1 MFEKIKEIINK
12 KDKKVENL
20 ISLLIILIITL
31 ICINYIMKD
40 DSKETEEEKYKG
52 AVLASTTEVSSSE
65 LESRIENILSKIDGV
80 GKVSVLLTYNEENLE
95 GVVVVAEGVK
105 DIDTRVD
112 IISAIEVITGL
123 GKHKIKVYEMKE
135 YENEGGNYGEK
146 D

>member
-1 MFEKIKEIINK
+1 MFEKVKEILKN

-20 ISLLIILIITL
+20 IFLLAILIVTL
-31 ICINYIMKD
+31 ICINYIIKD
-40 DSKETEEEKYKG
+40 DSKDTEEEKYKG
-52 AVLASTTEVSSSE
+52 AVLASSTEVSSSE
-65 LESRIENILSKIDGV
+65 LESRIENILSKIEGV

-135 YENEGGNYGEK
+135 YEDEGGNYGEK

>member
-1 MFEKIKEIINK
+1 MFEKIKEILTR

-40 DSKETEEEKYKG
+40 DSKEAEEEKHKG

-80 GKVSVLLTYNEENLE
+80 GKISVLLTYNEENLE

>member
-1 MFEKIKEIINK
+1 MFEKIKEILTK

-40 DSKETEEEKYKG
+40 DSKEAEEEKHKG

>member
-1 MFEKIKEIINK
+1 MFEKIKEILTR

-40 DSKETEEEKYKG
+40 DSKEAEEEKHKG

>member
-1 MFEKIKEIINK
+1 MFEKIKEILKK

-31 ICINYIMKD
+31 ICINYIIKD
-40 DSKETEEEKYKG
+40 DSKDAEEEKYKG

-65 LESRIENILSKIDGV
+65 LESRIENILSKIEGV

-135 YENEGGNYGEK
+135 YEDEGGSYGEK

>member
-1 MFEKIKEIINK
+1 MFEKVKEIFK
-12 KDKKVENL
+12 EKDKKVENL
-20 ISLLIILIITL
+20 IFLLAILIVTL
-31 ICINYIMKD
+31 ICINYIIKD
-40 DSKETEEEKYKG
+40 DSKDTEEEKYKG
-52 AVLASTTEVSSSE
+52 AVLASSTEVSSSE
-65 LESRIENILSKIDGV
+65 LESRIENILSKIEGV

-135 YENEGGNYGEK
+135 YEDEGGNYGEK

>member
-1 MFEKIKEIINK
+1 MFEKVKEIFKN

-20 ISLLIILIITL
+20 IFLLAILIVTL
-31 ICINYIMKD
+31 ICINYIIKD
-40 DSKETEEEKYKG
+40 DSKDTEEEKYKG
-52 AVLASTTEVSSSE
+52 AVLASSTEVSSSE
-65 LESRIENILSKIDGV
+65 LESRIENILSKIEGV

-135 YENEGGNYGEK
+135 YEDEGGNYGEK

>member
-1 MFEKIKEIINK
+1 MFEKLKEILTK

-40 DSKETEEEKYKG
+40 DSKDTEEEKHKG
-52 AVLASTTEVSSSE
+52 AVLASTTEVFGSE

-135 YENEGGNYGEK
+135 YENERGNYGEK

>member
-1 MFEKIKEIINK
+1 MFEKVKEIFKN

-20 ISLLIILIITL
+20 IFLLAILIVTL
-31 ICINYIMKD
+31 ICINYIIKD
-40 DSKETEEEKYKG
+40 DSKDTEEEKYKG
-52 AVLASTTEVSSSE
+52 AVLASSTEVSSSE
-65 LESRIENILSKIDGV
+65 LESRIENILSKIEGV